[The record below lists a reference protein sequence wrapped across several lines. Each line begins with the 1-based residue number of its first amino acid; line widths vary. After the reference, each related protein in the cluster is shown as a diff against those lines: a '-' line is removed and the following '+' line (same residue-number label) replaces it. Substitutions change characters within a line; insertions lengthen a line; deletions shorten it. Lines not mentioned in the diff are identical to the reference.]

1 VKPEFAL
8 PQSDQSKKPTS
19 GGEQLQP
26 RSPLI
31 RSEVEWLKPPSLES
45 ASDGRESQVI
55 LSRWVI
61 QEPAS
66 PIEFSS
72 NGAEDAHTLTFFRK
86 MPIGEWHFGG
96 KPFNKGYAPADS
108 LWIKEPFQEARA
120 IYYECFTCFRVYLPQ
135 ALLAEC
141 YETAYGRAPDAHLVL
156 SKTKRV
162 DCPTLKHL
170 VKMLV
175 DVDDNGGPAGPV
187 FLDGISLAIASCLL
201 ALDSKRAQLKF
212 PGKQPSELSRWRL
225 NRSIEYIEANL
236 LKPIYLIELS
246 NAVGLSRMH
255 FAAQFR
261 AATGYTPNRY
271 ILRRKIA
278 HAQTLLRNP
287 SMSIVNIALALGFR
301 TQAHFTF
308 VFKSIVGHPP
318 AYWRKHCS

>member
-1 VKPEFAL
+1 MQQPL
-8 PQSDQSKKPTS
+8 LTQLDQSKEPPC
-19 GGEQLQP
+19 GGEPHLTRP
-26 RSPLI
+26 PLI
-31 RSEVEWLKPPSLES
+31 RSEVGWFTPPLLES
-45 ASDGRESQVI
+45 ESSGMASQVI
-55 LSRWVI
+55 LSRWVLP
-61 QEPAS
+61 EPAS

-72 NGAEDAHTLTFFRK
+72 SGAEDAHMLMCSRK
-86 MPIGEWHFGG
+86 PARGEWQFGG
-96 KPFNKGYAPADS
+96 KPFYRGSASADS

-120 IYYECFTCFRVYLPQ
+120 IYYEGFISFRVYLPQ

-141 YETAYGRAPDAHLVL
+141 YETAYGRPPDAELVL

-170 VKMLV
+170 VRMLV
-175 DVDDNGGPAGPV
+175 DVDDNGGPAGPP
-187 FLDGISLAIASCLL
+187 FLDGISLAIASRLL

-212 PGKQPSELSRWRL
+212 SGKEPSGLSRWRL

-236 LKPIYLIELS
+236 LKPIYLIDLS

-287 SMSIVNIALALGFR
+287 SMSVVHVALALGFS

-308 VFKSIVGHPP
+308 VFKSIVGYPP
-318 AYWRKHCS
+318 AYWRKHFP

>member
-1 VKPEFAL
+1 MT
-8 PQSDQSKKPTS
+8 PQPLLAQSNQSKEPMTCS
-19 GGEQLQP
+19 EPLLP
-26 RSPLI
+26 SSPLI
-31 RSEVEWLKPPSLES
+31 RSEVEWLKPPLLES
-45 ASDGRESQVI
+45 ASFGRESQVI

-61 QEPAS
+61 PEPAS

-72 NGAEDAHTLTFFRK
+72 DGAEETHMLTFFRK
-86 MPIGEWHFGG
+86 VPRGEWQFGG
-96 KPFNKGYAPADS
+96 KPFNKGYTPADS
-108 LWIKEPFQEARA
+108 LWIKQPFQKARA
-120 IYYECFTCFRVYLPQ
+120 IYYEGFTCFRVYLPQ

-141 YETAYGRAPDAHLVL
+141 YETAYGRPPNDALVL

-170 VKMLV
+170 VRMLI
-175 DVDDNGGPAGPV
+175 DVDDNGGPAGPA
-187 FLDGISLAIASCLL
+187 FLDGVSLAIASRLL
-201 ALDSKRAQLKF
+201 ALNSKKAQLKF
-212 PGKQPSELSRWRL
+212 PGKEPSALSGWRL

-287 SMSIVNIALALGFR
+287 SMSVVNVALALGFR

-308 VFKSIVGHPP
+308 VFKSIVGYPP
-318 AYWRKHCS
+318 AYWRKHFS

>member
-1 VKPEFAL
+1 VKPQPL
-8 PQSDQSKKPTS
+8 LTQTVQSKEWMS
-19 GGEQLQP
+19 DGEPLLP

-31 RSEVEWLKPPSLES
+31 RSEVEWFKPPLLES
-45 ASDGRESQVI
+45 ASSGMAPQVI
-55 LSRWVI
+55 LSRWVLP
-61 QEPAS
+61 EPAS

-72 NGAEDAHTLTFFRK
+72 SGAEDAHMLMCSRK
-86 MPIGEWHFGG
+86 PARGEWQFGG
-96 KPFNKGYAPADS
+96 KPFYRGSASADS

-120 IYYECFTCFRVYLPQ
+120 IYYEGFISFRVYLPQ

-141 YETAYGRAPDAHLVL
+141 YETAYGRPPDAELVL

-170 VKMLV
+170 VRMLV
-175 DVDDNGGPAGPV
+175 DVDDNGGPAGPL
-187 FLDGISLAIASCLL
+187 FIDGISLAIASRLL

-212 PGKQPSELSRWRL
+212 SGKEPSGLSRWRL

-236 LKPIYLIELS
+236 LKPIYLIDLS

-287 SMSIVNIALALGFR
+287 SMSVVHVALALGFS

-308 VFKSIVGHPP
+308 VFKSIVGYPP
-318 AYWRKHCS
+318 AYWRKHFP